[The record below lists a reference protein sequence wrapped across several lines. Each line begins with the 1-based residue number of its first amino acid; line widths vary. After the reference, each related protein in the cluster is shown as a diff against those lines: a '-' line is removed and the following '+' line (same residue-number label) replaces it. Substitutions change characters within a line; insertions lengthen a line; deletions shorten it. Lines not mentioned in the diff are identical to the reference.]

1 MKDNQQGVTFERRKM
16 ILTAKMTNW
25 SFTMIRMDTKYVKC
39 YWTTFTYSFMPKL
52 MPKDELWSQL
62 CVKLYNKAQKII
74 YLQHKHAVSVHQ
86 DTANEV

>member
-1 MKDNQQGVTFERRKM
+1 
-16 ILTAKMTNW
+16 
-25 SFTMIRMDTKYVKC
+25 
-39 YWTTFTYSFMPKL
+39 